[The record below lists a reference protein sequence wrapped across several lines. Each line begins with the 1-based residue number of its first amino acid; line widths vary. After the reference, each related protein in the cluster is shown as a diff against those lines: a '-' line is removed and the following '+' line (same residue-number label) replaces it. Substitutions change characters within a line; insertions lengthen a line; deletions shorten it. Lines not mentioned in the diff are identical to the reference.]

1 MFSPTKTAYQLIA
14 VVAVFIIQLVFTTAQ
29 ATTEAPDD
37 WLGEATATIKLQEQ
51 QLKAVSTGLTDA
63 DFLSEPLKTISHIKS
78 QAQTCI
84 TDTESQLQKATLDL
98 TILGE
103 ISRKENPEVAKK
115 RKSLTKEQK
124 ELDTK
129 LATCKLL
136 LLQSQDLIT
145 SINDLQQNILAQQL
159 SARTPNII
167 DVLDENI
174 RQPAAGFQ
182 DTFNFLSLK
191 YQSQPLS
198 KQQLVL
204 LTLLFIAGIS
214 LGIMFK
220 RMLRQVVSAS
230 AHYEDSVAV
239 LTLAVQSSISSALPV
254 LLPVLF
260 TAAFFSI
267 ALPLKPLP
275 FITKASYAFA
285 IYLGIALIIKII
297 LNPKPPARS
306 YFDFPKKY
314 LIKINWHLQAFAIIG
329 LIGYFFLTGEI
340 KSSFTEAVYYLNR
353 SIFSVALIINLIL
366 ILWLLRH
373 FPWAILS
380 KKPRIFLILTLIATL
395 IIELSGFRNLSTFI
409 LGGLLGTSIGLVI
422 TLIISHFLKD
432 LCDGLDEGR
441 LNWEIR
447 FRKYLGLADDSL
459 MPGLIWIRFIL
470 FTGLWGGFIIITMH
484 IWHLNDP
491 WLTTIS
497 GYITEG
503 FEIGSLRVTPTLLA
517 SGLLALVV
525 LLSLTRYAKNHILP
539 HGLKHTR
546 LDHGAKEAV
555 TSLIGYAGVAI
566 AILVALSITGVKM
579 ENVALIAGA
588 LSVGIG
594 FGLQN
599 IVNNFISGLIL
610 LFERPIRSGDWI
622 VTGDTEGYVKSI
634 NIRSTQIQTFDKAD
648 VIVPNSELITAK
660 VTNWM
665 LRDNFGRVKIPIGVS
680 YDSDVNKVHKILLNI
695 ANSHPMVI
703 KKNAQLSPPKVLFI
717 NFGDSSLNF
726 ELRCFIYNV
735 DQRLN
740 VTSELNFSIL
750 KQFRV
755 NNIEIPFPQRV
766 ITMNKPDTGDD
777 EPTIQNL

>member
-1 MFSPTKTAYQLIA
+1 M
-14 VVAVFIIQLVFTTAQ
+14 
-29 ATTEAPDD
+29 
-37 WLGEATATIKLQEQ
+37 
-51 QLKAVSTGLTDA
+51 
-63 DFLSEPLKTISHIKS
+63 
-78 QAQTCI
+78 
-84 TDTESQLQKATLDL
+84 
-98 TILGE
+98 
-103 ISRKENPEVAKK
+103 
-115 RKSLTKEQK
+115 
-124 ELDTK
+124 
-129 LATCKLL
+129 
-136 LLQSQDLIT
+136 
-145 SINDLQQNILAQQL
+145 
-159 SARTPNII
+159 
-167 DVLDENI
+167 
-174 RQPAAGFQ
+174 
-182 DTFNFLSLK
+182 
-191 YQSQPLS
+191 
-198 KQQLVL
+198 
-204 LTLLFIAGIS
+204 
-214 LGIMFK
+214 
-220 RMLRQVVSAS
+220 
-230 AHYEDSVAV
+230 
-239 LTLAVQSSISSALPV
+239 
-254 LLPVLF
+254 
-260 TAAFFSI
+260 
-267 ALPLKPLP
+267 P

-285 IYLGIALIIKII
+285 TYLGIALSIKII
-297 LNPKPPARS
+297 LNPKAPARS
-306 YFDFPKKY
+306 YFDFSKKH
-314 LIKINWHLQAFAIIG
+314 LIKINWHLQAFAVIG

-353 SIFSVALIINLIL
+353 SIFSIALIINLIL

-380 KKPRIFLILTLIATL
+380 RKPRVFLILTLIATL

-409 LGGLLGTSIGLVI
+409 LGGLLGTSIGFII
-422 TLIISHFLKD
+422 TMIIYHFLKD

-447 FRKYLGLADDSL
+447 LRKFLGLTDDSL
-459 MPGLIWIRFIL
+459 MPGLIWIRFII
-470 FTGLWGGFIIITMH
+470 FTGLWGGFIIFAMNV
-484 IWHLNDP
+484 WHLDDP
-491 WLTTIS
+491 WLTIIS

-517 SGLLALVV
+517 SGLLALVI
-525 LLSLTRYAKNHILP
+525 LLSLTRYAKNHIIP

-665 LRDNFGRVKIPIGVS
+665 LKDSFGRVRIPIGVS
-680 YDSDVNKVHKILLNI
+680 YDSDVNKVHKILLSI
-695 ANSHPMVI
+695 ANNHPMVI
-703 KKNAQLSPPKVLFI
+703 KKNPQLSPPKVLFI
-717 NFGDSSLNF
+717 NFGDSALNF

-750 KQFRV
+750 KNFRE

-766 ITMNKPDTGDD
+766 ITMNKAGDGAGD
-777 EPTIQNL
+777 NGTTI